1 MLGESRID
9 KTEGAAGDVEIDAKP
24 DAECPG
30 RPTPELSR
38 SGEAPP
44 PEGLAPSPASLMP
57 EQSTPTGVKVDVADV
72 REEAQDGAAFD
83 PKSCPIQSEK
93 IPITTV
99 YRPDLMPDR
108 VEGSIAPVVEYD
120 MTSVPVALPKFTA
133 VDDSIHGRGMP
144 TLKRHFS
151 RPTGRLDW

>member
-1 MLGESRID
+1 MRNQTLNAPADRRQSCLD
-9 KTEGAAGDVEIDAKP
+9 
-24 DAECPG
+24 
-30 RPTPELSR
+30 L
-38 SGEAPP
+38 EAPP

-57 EQSTPTGVKVDVADV
+57 EQSTPTGVKVDIADV
-72 REEAQDGAAFD
+72 REEAQDSAAFD